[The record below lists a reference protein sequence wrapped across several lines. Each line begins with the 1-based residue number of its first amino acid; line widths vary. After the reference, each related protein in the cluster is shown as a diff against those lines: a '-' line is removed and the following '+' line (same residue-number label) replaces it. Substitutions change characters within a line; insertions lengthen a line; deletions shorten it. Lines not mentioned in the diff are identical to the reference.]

1 MPWTNDGINAARIY
15 RKLFSGSLTY
25 FRVKREQSD
34 LAIGAYRRL
43 EAEALEALLRARECV
58 EAEIARNP
66 DFLTSFAPLAP
77 VPGAAEPAS
86 WMVAA
91 AQAAGVGPMAAVAG
105 AVAQYVGR
113 ALLRHSPEVIV
124 ENGGDIYIAS
134 HTERL
139 VALYAGR
146 SPLSMRVALKVP
158 PGEWGVC
165 TSAGRVGPSVSYGQ
179 ADAAVILSKDA
190 ALADA
195 AATALGNAL
204 KSEGDIQRALSLAT
218 AIPGVLGAV
227 AVVGDKLGAAGQVE
241 LAPYHNDKE

>member
-1 MPWTNDGINAARIY
+1 MPSTNDGINAARTY
-15 RKLFSGSLTY
+15 RKLFAGKLTY
-25 FRVKREQSD
+25 FRVKKEQSD
-34 LAIGAYRRL
+34 LAVGAHRL
-43 EAEALEALLRARECV
+43 LDAEALEALLRARECI

-77 VPGAAEPAS
+77 VPGAAEPAGG
-86 WMVAA
+86 MYAA
-91 AQAAGVGPMAAVAG
+91 AQAAHVGPMAAVAG

-113 ALLRHSPEVIV
+113 ALLRLSKEVIV

-134 HTERL
+134 ETERL

-146 SPLSMRVALKVP
+146 SPLSMQVALKVP

-190 ALADA
+190 PLADA

-204 KSEGDIQRALSLAT
+204 KSECDIQRALDFAMT
-218 AIPGVLGAV
+218 IPGVLGAV
-227 AVVGDKLGAAGQVE
+227 AVMGDKLGASGQVE